1 MAFKA
6 EGFNKENSS
15 FSFSGRNISEIFVK
29 MKKFI
34 SKEFKKNKP
43 STKI

>member
-6 EGFNKENSS
+6 EGFNKENSR
-15 FSFSGRNISEIFVK
+15 FSFSGRNISEIFVN

-34 SKEFKKNKP
+34 TKKLKQRIQKE
-43 STKI
+43 